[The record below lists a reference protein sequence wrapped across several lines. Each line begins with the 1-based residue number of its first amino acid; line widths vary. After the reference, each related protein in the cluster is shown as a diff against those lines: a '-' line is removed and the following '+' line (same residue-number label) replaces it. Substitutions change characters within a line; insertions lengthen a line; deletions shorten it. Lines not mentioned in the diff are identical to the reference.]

1 MDNRIFIGSGHS
13 DGNSNN
19 ADSLCEFYMIGCE
32 EMVID
37 NCGPFYAAEDGQAF
51 AELKEACGLGE

>member
-32 EMVID
+32 EMVIL
-37 NCGPFYAAEDGQAF
+37 NTGQFYAAEDGQAF
-51 AELKEACGLGE
+51 AELKDACGLGE